1 MPGRLRMGN
10 TGGSN
15 ENLINA
21 RLYYSGDV
29 AYVTRSGGMLNELSN
44 MISRCTDGVYE
55 GISIGG
61 DRYPGSNFIDHLM
74 RYEKDD
80 KVKMMVLLGE
90 VGGRQELLV
99 S

>member
-1 MPGRLRMGN
+1 MGN

-21 RLYYSGDV
+21 KLYHEGDV
-29 AYVTRSGGMLNELSN
+29 AFVTRSGGMLNELSN
-44 MISRCTDGVYE
+44 IISSCTGGVYE

-61 DRYPGSNFIDHLM
+61 DRYPGSNFIDHLL

-80 KVKMMVLLGE
+80 NVKMMVLLGE
-90 VGGRQELLV
+90 VGGK
-99 S
+99 